1 MFRQVP
7 VSSSNP
13 YEDKTYHRL
22 QSVHNRKW
30 HLGFNHK
37 NSSLAFMKDRE
48 DHKAALPRIGRHY
61 DPRKCDFKFFAGEFL
76 PFEEEWS
83 GGFDLIRDHKLNK
96 FSSKAAINSEMIITN
111 EVGDGLDKEDTA
123 IVSDFKIS
131 KAHKEALLQQQILS
145 KMRKRKIR
153 HYKHKRPRLSRR
165 EKKGLKELR
174 RKQPMSKSYKS
185 N

>member
-1 MFRQVP
+1 M
-7 VSSSNP
+7 
-13 YEDKTYHRL
+13 
-22 QSVHNRKW
+22 
-30 HLGFNHK
+30 G
-37 NSSLAFMKDRE
+37 KDRE
-48 DHKAALPRIGRHY
+48 PHKGALPRIGRHF
-61 DPRKCDFKFFAGEFL
+61 DSRKWDYKFFAGEYL
-76 PFEEEWS
+76 PVEEMWS
-83 GGFDLIRDHKLNK
+83 GGFDLIRDHKINK

-111 EVGDGLDKEDTA
+111 EVGDGKDDTA

-174 RKQPMSKSYKS
+174 RKQPM
-185 N
+185 